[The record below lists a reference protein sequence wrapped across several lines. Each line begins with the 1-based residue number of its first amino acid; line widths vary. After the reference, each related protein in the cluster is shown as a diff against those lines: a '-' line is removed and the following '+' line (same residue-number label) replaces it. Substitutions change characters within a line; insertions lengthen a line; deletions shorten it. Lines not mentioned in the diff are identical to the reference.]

1 MILVAA
7 PFMLVLIGMCVS
19 LMMELRKET
28 FESTLPAAVRR
39 AVEHA
44 DQLSRTGPRRA
55 ACACVAA
62 Q

>member
-28 FESTLPAAVRR
+28 VRLDAAEPGAAGGR
-39 AVEHA
+39 ARQRYP
-44 DQLSRTGPRRA
+44 DGP
-55 ACACVAA
+55 
-62 Q
+62 